1 MAVIHPTA
9 LVDPGAELDG
19 DVTVGAYSIIG
30 PHVRIGAGTTVASH
44 CVIDGHTTIGRDN
57 HFFQFGSIGAI
68 SQDKKYRGEPT
79 RLEIGDGNTIREFC
93 SLHIGTVQDEGVT
106 RVGNHNWIM
115 AYAHIAHDCRV
126 GNHIIMA
133 NNAQLAGH
141 VHVGDGV
148 VLGGMTGVHQ
158 FVKIGAYSMTA
169 ASSLLL
175 QDLPPFVMATGSPAA
190 PAGINSEGLKRRGY
204 TPEVISA
211 IRAAYKSLYRRGLTL
226 EEAKAALR
234 EQQAQNADAAE
245 AIGLMLTFLDATTR
259 GIVRP

>member
-9 LVDPGAELDG
+9 LVDSGAELDD
-19 DVTVGAYSIIG
+19 DVTVGAYSVIG
-30 PHVRIGAGTTVASH
+30 PNVRIGSGTTVASH

-57 HFFQFGSIGAI
+57 HFFQFGSIGAV

-126 GNHIIMA
+126 GSHIIMA

-148 VLGGMTGVHQ
+148 ILGGMTGVHQ

-169 ASSLLL
+169 ASSTLF

-204 TPEVISA
+204 SPAVISA
-211 IRAAYKSLYRRGLTL
+211 IRNAYKALYRRGLTL

-234 EQQAQNADAAE
+234 ELHAQGGDAAE
-245 AIGLMLTFLDATTR
+245 SLALMLTFLDGTTR